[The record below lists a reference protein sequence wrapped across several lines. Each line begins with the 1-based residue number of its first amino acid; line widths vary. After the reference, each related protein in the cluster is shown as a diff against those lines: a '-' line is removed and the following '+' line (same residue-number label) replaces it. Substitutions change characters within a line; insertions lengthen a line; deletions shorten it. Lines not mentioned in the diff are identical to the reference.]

1 MNALVHLLNSPF
13 SPADNFP
20 FSLSITFSC
29 FLVLLL
35 QTDTHVRV
43 RNPNNNNNNNPPESF
58 RGKQGSND
66 MTSASVLTVHLS
78 VE

>member
-43 RNPNNNNNNNPPESF
+43 RNPPESF